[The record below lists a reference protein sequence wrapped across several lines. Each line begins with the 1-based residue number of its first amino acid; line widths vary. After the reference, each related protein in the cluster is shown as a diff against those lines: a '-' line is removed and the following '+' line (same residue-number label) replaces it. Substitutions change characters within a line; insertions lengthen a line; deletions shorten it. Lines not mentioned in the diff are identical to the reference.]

1 MKEII
6 KFVLF
11 IFIFF
16 ISNIEIFAEPVVV
29 SGIQYITTNEI
40 LKIFQKQLPAD
51 NRTIIYSKVP
61 RGLVLSI
68 DKSIFFEQ
76 DSVVLKDESNV
87 ILDKIGKILKE
98 TGKPCVIEGNTRL
111 NKTSNTFHS
120 SWEISTVQAQELA
133 KYLIKN
139 FNIPPVQIR
148 SIGFGEIMPFE
159 DNVSFEG
166 KLEERIDFVILN
178 YDKPIR

>member
-1 MKEII
+1 LRGEIFVKEII

-87 ILDKIGKILKE
+87 ILDKIGKILK
-98 TGKPCVIEGNTRL
+98 
-111 NKTSNTFHS
+111 
-120 SWEISTVQAQELA
+120 
-133 KYLIKN
+133 
-139 FNIPPVQIR
+139 
-148 SIGFGEIMPFE
+148 
-159 DNVSFEG
+159 
-166 KLEERIDFVILN
+166 
-178 YDKPIR
+178 